1 MSRARLPRPRGA
13 AALAS
18 LSLLALAACGGGGGS
33 GGGVPAPPTGTN
45 VAAVIVDAGPGGT
58 AVNLPFVSVS
68 VCQPGGANCQVIDHI
83 LLDTGSTGLRLVA
96 EALPAGFTLPQAM
109 SSAGTPLYECMTF
122 ADGYTWGSIRS
133 ADVKLADGVASG
145 IPVHVIAAPTTDPG
159 ISQVPADCPNG
170 GPPENN
176 VVAFGA
182 NGVIGLNVFR
192 EDCGAA
198 CVTTAA
204 PNGQGTYYGCTASAC
219 TGVTV
224 PLAAQVPN
232 PVYFFATNNNGVL
245 IQMPAVDS
253 AGQLSARGSLVLGID
268 TQSNNMLAGHTLLTV
283 DASLGTFT
291 TTYKGAALPVSFID
305 SGSNGYFFSD
315 SSLPACTQNTGFYC
329 PATLQQLSAVNTGR
343 NNASSTVAFNVAN
356 ADTITAAHNT
366 WSVFPNVAGSTPLS
380 GSFDFG
386 LPFFYGRSVYVGFE
400 GRSASTGSGPF
411 VAF

>member
-1 MSRARLPRPRGA
+1 VSRACLA
-13 AALAS
+13 A
-18 LSLLALAACGGGGGS
+18 LSLLSLAACGGGGG
-33 GGGVPAPPTGTN
+33 GGSVPPPPTGTN
-45 VAAVIVDAGPGGT
+45 VAAVVVDAGPGGT

-122 ADGYTWGSIRS
+122 ADGYSWGSIRT
-133 ADVKLADGVASG
+133 ADVKIADGVASN
-145 IPVHVIAAPTTDPG
+145 IPVHVIAAPTADPG
-159 ISQVPADCPNG
+159 IATVPADCPNG

-182 NGVIGLNVFR
+182 NGVLGLNVFR

-204 PNGQGTYYGCTASAC
+204 PNGQGTYYGCTAAAC

-224 PLAAQVPN
+224 SLAAQVPN

-253 AGQLSARGSLVLGID
+253 AGQLAARGSLVLGID
-268 TQSNNMLAGHTLLTV
+268 TQSNNMLAGHVLLTV
-283 DASLGTFT
+283 DANLGTFT
-291 TTYKGAALPVSFID
+291 TSYKGASLPVSFID
-305 SGSNGYFFSD
+305 SGSNGYFFAD
-315 SSLPACTQNTGFYC
+315 GTLPACTHNTGFYC
-329 PATLQQLSAVNTGR
+329 PTTLQQLSAVNTGR
-343 NNASSTVAFNVAN
+343 NGASSTVAFSVAN

-366 WSVFPNVAGSTPLS
+366 WSVFPNVAGSTPLA

-386 LPFFYGRSVYVGFE
+386 LPFFFGRSVYVGFE
-400 GRSASTGSGPF
+400 GRSASTGTGPF
-411 VAF
+411 VAY